1 MTQSRVG
8 VSLVSS
14 LMLVVGVIR
23 PLEFSALPESNLARL
38 MPPPR
43 RFLVTPLPRSLEE
56 GVPSTT
62 LISGASSISGD
73 KGPLLDELFVCGVS
87 GHGRS
92 AGGIGRL

>member
-14 LMLVVGVIR
+14 LMLVVGVIW
-23 PLEFSALPESNLARL
+23 PVEFSALPESNLARL

-62 LISGASSISGD
+62 LISGASSISD
-73 KGPLLDELFVCGVS
+73 LLLDELFVCGVS
-87 GHGRS
+87 GRGRS